1 LLPLGVFLSVQRL
14 QRLGTKQYLA
24 VWRLHKVKLVFF
36 HPAIEHAWGS
46 PSNGGGA
53 LYGEHFDSG
62 ATSFAMQD
70 HGLSVRPQH
79 GDDLPFH
86 RDLNVPRMLQT
97 TPLFLPQPATADR
110 FSVNRC
116 ADRPSPDRLP
126 ARRVELV
133 LQSVTIMNQRGK
145 GVLKVRFNV
154 SQDFSGL
161 LCPSW

>member
-1 LLPLGVFLSVQRL
+1 MFLSVQRL

-24 VWRLHKVKLVFF
+24 VWRLGKMKLVFF
-36 HPAIEHAWGS
+36 HPAIEHAWGF
-46 PSNGGGA
+46 PRNGGGA
-53 LYGEHFDSG
+53 LYREHFDFG

-70 HGLSVRPQH
+70 HGLPVRPQH
-79 GDDLPFH
+79 GDHLSFH

-97 TPLFLPQPATADR
+97 TPLFLPQPVTADR

-126 ARRVELV
+126 ARHVELM
-133 LQSVTIMNQRGK
+133 LRSLIIMNRRGK
-145 GVLKVRFNV
+145 GVLKVRLNV

-161 LCPSW
+161 LCLSW